1 MTATGPTVFVVDDNP
16 AVRKSLQ
23 VLVRSAGLD
32 VETFGSSDDFLA
44 AYDPRRAGCLVLDL
58 RLRGEDG
65 LDLLDKL
72 GGRTAS
78 LPVIVLTAHGNVPTS
93 VRALKAGAV
102 DFLEKPAPPATL
114 LARIRDALELCE
126 RRRDAESER
135 ASIEQ
140 HAARLTP
147 RERQVVR
154 LLLAGKRSKEI
165 ATALGM
171 GVRTVEGYR
180 GRILEKMQA
189 SSTAALVAMLV
200 RSSVVPRT

>member
-16 AVRKSLQ
+16 AVRRSLQ
-23 VLVRSAGLD
+23 ELVRSAGLD
-32 VETFGSSDDFLA
+32 VETFGSSNDFLA

-58 RLRGEDG
+58 RLRDENG

-78 LPVIVLTAHGNVPTS
+78 LPVIVLTAHGTVPTS
-93 VRALKAGAV
+93 VRALKSGAV

-114 LARIRDALELCE
+114 LARIRDALALGE

-135 ASIEQ
+135 ASVEQ
-140 HAARLTP
+140 RAARLTP
-147 RERQVVR
+147 RERQVAR

-165 ATALGM
+165 AAALGM